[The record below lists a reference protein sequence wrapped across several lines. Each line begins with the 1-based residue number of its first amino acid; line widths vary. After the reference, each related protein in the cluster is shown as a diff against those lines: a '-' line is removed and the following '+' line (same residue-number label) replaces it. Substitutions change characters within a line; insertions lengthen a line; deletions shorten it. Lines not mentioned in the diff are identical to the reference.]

1 MGGHPEGLCPQRAL
15 GFLLTVPDVW
25 RRRLG
30 GFPHWGEGLPRRGEQ
45 SPLRR
50 RDASAERLL
59 RHQLGHIRA
68 ERHRADVRPL
78 PGDPHLQV
86 RGRPGRGSRGPGP
99 TTSEAAQTAARAPE
113 HLRIRGAHRPA
124 RRWEAASL
132 SAPSDLPRGQ
142 LSDPGSRCKLDFS
155 F

>member
-15 GFLLTVPDVW
+15 GFPLTVPDVW

-50 RDASAERLL
+50 GDASAERLL

-78 PGDPHLQV
+78 PGDSHLQV
-86 RGRPGRGSRGPGP
+86 RGRRAAGGGRPGRGSRGPGP
-99 TTSEAAQTAARAPE
+99 TTSEAARTAQRAPE
-113 HLRIRGAHRPA
+113 HLWGRGAHPPA
-124 RRWEAASL
+124 HRCEAASL
-132 SAPSDLPRGQ
+132 CTPQTFHTTS
-142 LSDPGSRCKLDFS
+142 
-155 F
+155 